1 MVFVFVHPRLK
12 WSKRRPLAT
21 SWSLDLPCETIAP
34 RIGQAP
40 PSQWQPAGGGTLQG
54 AVCGQI
60 TA

>member
-40 PSQWQPAGGGTLQG
+40 Q
-54 AVCGQI
+54 
-60 TA
+60 TAPLYVYDVGLEVPCVFHKE